1 MSREI
6 LREAG
11 KGRTAMER
19 VLQLLEGP
27 LTACIA
33 GGRST
38 CWQFATHVSVYRR
51 GVVTPQ
57 GEVR

>member
-1 MSREI
+1 
-6 LREAG
+6 
-11 KGRTAMER
+11 MER

>member
-1 MSREI
+1 
-6 LREAG
+6 
-11 KGRTAMER
+11 MER

-33 GGRST
+33 GGRSI
-38 CWQFATHVSVYRR
+38 WWHFAIHVSIHRR
-51 GVVTPQ
+51 GGDTSQ